1 MEELRKLHNT
11 CKRELITEWVS
22 PGSYVLDC
30 GCGRGG
36 DMHKWKSVPRV
47 SVVGIDPD
55 MESLVEARMRAQNS
69 NSKMKFIG
77 PGDITDAVQ
86 YGPFD
91 VVCYNFALHYIFE
104 SPILFQNS
112 VEAIDKCVKPGGL
125 LIGITPD
132 RARMRDFRDTLG
144 NSVTLEGDHA
154 LVHLSDGPFYA
165 EGAKKEPLL
174 DANVFIREMQQ
185 RNFRLVLWEPMLS
198 RPNGLISDIYSKF
211 VFAKNR

>member
-1 MEELRKLHNT
+1 
-11 CKRELITEWVS
+11 
-22 PGSYVLDC
+22 
-30 GCGRGG
+30 
-36 DMHKWKSVPRV
+36 MHKWKTVPRV
-47 SVVGIDPD
+47 QVVGIDPD
-55 MESLVEARMRAQNS
+55 RDSLAEAQMRAQNS
-69 NSKMKFIG
+69 NSKMKFVG

-132 RARMRDFRDTLG
+132 RARMRDFTDALG
-144 NSVTLEGDHA
+144 NSVSLEGDHA

-174 DANVFIREMQQ
+174 DSKVFISEMQS
-185 RNFRLVLWEPMLS
+185 RKFRLVLWEPMLS
-198 RPNGLISDIYSKF
+198 RPNEIGRAH
-211 VFAKNR
+211 V